1 MGILDSS
8 LMRWLRKD
16 DAPAAGSA
24 RGPRPGRSPNGAHGA
39 NGAASQY
46 APSQFVVSQFAN
58 SQLVAGP
65 GHPPAAPSAPPSPEV
80 LHARRKEMLKTV
92 LRETLVHNGVP
103 LPWIAADMLRTTNG
117 RREQGL
123 HMRLLVRHWHPQ
135 LLLCGVA
142 LEQNF
147 HRRLLAADP
156 EAEHW
161 LMGVSWQYAMDN
173 LEACP
178 PLPHPGSWTAPA
190 DDATTAPTPLA
201 AQGAVGGDFIA
212 GSARFPSEG
221 GKRAELER
229 MLAERDAAATRA
241 GNAADSFAATQPLP
255 DSFAAT
261 QPMRL

>member
-8 LMRWLRKD
+8 LMRWLRKE
-16 DAPAAGSA
+16 DAPAPGNG
-24 RGPRPGRSPNGAHGA
+24 RGHRPGRAPKGVSGVNGAGSHD
-39 NGAASQY
+39 

-65 GHPPAAPSAPPSPEV
+65 GHPPVAPAAAASPEAQ
-80 LHARRKEMLKTV
+80 HARRKDLLKTV
-92 LRETLVHNGVP
+92 LRETLVHNGIP
-103 LPWIAADMLRTTNG
+103 LQWIAADMLRTTNG

-147 HRRLLAADP
+147 HRRLLAVDP

-178 PLPHPGSWTAPA
+178 PLPHPGSWTAPVGEA
-190 DDATTAPTPLA
+190 STAPSPLD
-201 AQGAVGGDFIA
+201 AQPPVGGDFIA

-241 GNAADSFAATQPLP
+241 GHTADSFAATQPLP

>member
-16 DAPAAGSA
+16 DASSPASG
-24 RGPRPGRSPNGAHGA
+24 GRHRSGRATNGAHGP

-65 GHPPAAPSAPPSPEV
+65 GHPPAAASPEV
-80 LHARRKEMLKTV
+80 QHARRKELLKTV
-92 LRETLVHNGVP
+92 LRETLVHNGIP
-103 LPWIAADMLRTTNG
+103 LQWIAADMLRTTNG

-147 HRRLLAADP
+147 HRRLLAAEP

-173 LEACP
+173 VEACP

-190 DDATTAPTPLA
+190 DDANTAPSPLA
-201 AQGAVGGDFIA
+201 AQPGVGGDFIA
-212 GSARFPSEG
+212 GSARFPAAG

-229 MLAERDAAATRA
+229 MLAERDAASTRA
-241 GNAADSFAATQPLP
+241 GNTADSFAATQPLP

>member
-8 LMRWLRKD
+8 LMRWLRKN
-16 DAPAAGSA
+16 DAPAPGAA
-24 RGPRPGRSPNGAHGA
+24 RGHRAVRAAHGANGA

-58 SQLVAGP
+58 SQLAAGP
-65 GHPPAAPSAPPSPEV
+65 GHPPAAPASATAPEAQ
-80 LHARRKEMLKTV
+80 HSRRKELLKTV
-92 LRETLVHNGVP
+92 LRETLVHNGIP

-147 HRRLLAADP
+147 HRRLLTVDP

-173 LEACP
+173 LEVCP

-190 DDATTAPTPLA
+190 DDANTAPSQLA
-201 AQGAVGGDFIA
+201 AQSGVGGDFIA
-212 GSARFPSEG
+212 GSARFPAAG

-229 MLAERDAAATRA
+229 MLAERDAAAARA

>member
-16 DAPAAGSA
+16 DAASAGST
-24 RGPRPGRSPNGAHGA
+24 RSHRPGRAPNGAHGA
-39 NGAASQY
+39 NGAASPY

-58 SQLVAGP
+58 SQLAAGP
-65 GHPPAAPSAPPSPEV
+65 GHAPTATAPASPEV
-80 LHARRKEMLKTV
+80 QHARRKDLLKTV
-92 LRETLVHNGVP
+92 LRETLVHNGIP
-103 LPWIAADMLRTTNG
+103 LQWIAADMLRTTNG

-147 HRRLLAADP
+147 HRRLLAVDP
-156 EAEHW
+156 ESEHW

-190 DDATTAPTPLA
+190 DDASTAPSPLA
-201 AQGAVGGDFIA
+201 APSPVGGDFIA

-229 MLAERDAAATRA
+229 MLAERDTAATRA
-241 GNAADSFAATQPLP
+241 GGTADSFAATQPLP